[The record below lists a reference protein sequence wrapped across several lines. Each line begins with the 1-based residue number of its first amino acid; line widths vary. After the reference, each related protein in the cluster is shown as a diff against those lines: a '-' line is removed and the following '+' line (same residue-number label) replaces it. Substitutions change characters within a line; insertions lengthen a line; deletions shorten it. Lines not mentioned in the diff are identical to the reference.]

1 MATMT
6 SFFLHA
12 HTVHSQVEQLGQRV
26 RRGWDLD
33 PVPSRVE
40 LSVLMIDH
48 SSGDF
53 RQHVEQMMRAMVLFN
68 NVYQLLMVKEQTI
81 LRVFQL

>member
-1 MATMT
+1 MANMT

-12 HTVHSQVEQLGQRV
+12 QTIHSQAEQLGQRV
-26 RRGWDLD
+26 HRGWDLD
-33 PVPSRVE
+33 PVSSRVE

-68 NVYQLLMVKEQTI
+68 NFNQLLMVKEK
-81 LRVFQL
+81 

>member
-1 MATMT
+1 MANMT

-12 HTVHSQVEQLGQRV
+12 QTIHSQVEQLGQRV

-33 PVPSRVE
+33 PVSSRVE

-68 NVYQLLMVKEQTI
+68 NFNQLLMVKEK
-81 LRVFQL
+81 

>member
-1 MATMT
+1 MANMT
-6 SFFLHA
+6 SFFLHVQ
-12 HTVHSQVEQLGQRV
+12 TIHSQVEQLGQRV

-33 PVPSRVE
+33 PVSSRVE

-53 RQHVEQMMRAMVLFN
+53 RQHVEPMMRAMVLFN
-68 NVYQLLMVKEQTI
+68 NFNQLLMVKEK
-81 LRVFQL
+81 

>member
-12 HTVHSQVEQLGQRV
+12 HTIHSQVEQLGQRV

-33 PVPSRVE
+33 PVSSRVE
-40 LSVLMIDH
+40 RSVLMIDH

-53 RQHVEQMMRAMVLFN
+53 RQHIEQMKRAMVLFN
-68 NVYQLLMVKEQTI
+68 NFNQLLMVKEK
-81 LRVFQL
+81 

>member
-1 MATMT
+1 MAAMT

-68 NVYQLLMVKEQTI
+68 NFNQLLMAEEK
-81 LRVFQL
+81 

>member
-12 HTVHSQVEQLGQRV
+12 HTIHSQVEQLGQRV

-33 PVPSRVE
+33 PVSSRVE
-40 LSVLMIDH
+40 RLVLMIDH

-53 RQHVEQMMRAMVLFN
+53 RQHVEQMTRAMVLFN
-68 NVYQLLMVKEQTI
+68 NFNQLLMAEEK
-81 LRVFQL
+81 